1 MNCCS
6 YRLFPARKTGIVHWK
21 RLLHNLKYK
30 NAESRIRMKK
40 LANYLWVE
48 KNGEEYTLIMT
59 PELQDD
65 IGTVGFVEFTKA
77 EEVVKND
84 SLLELEASKTVLDLA
99 SPLAGKIVAVNE
111 RATDEPTLLNSAK
124 ADESWVVKLTGVDE
138 AEFNALADA

>member
-1 MNCCS
+1 
-6 YRLFPARKTGIVHWK
+6 
-21 RLLHNLKYK
+21 
-30 NAESRIRMKK
+30 MKK
-40 LANYLWVE
+40 VANYLWVE

-77 EEVVKND
+77 EEVAKND

-99 SPLAGKIVAVNE
+99 SPLAGTVVAVNE
-111 RATDEPTLLNSAK
+111 KATDEPTLLNSAK

>member
-1 MNCCS
+1 M
-6 YRLFPARKTGIVHWK
+6 RKV
-21 RLLHNLKYK
+21 
-30 NAESRIRMKK
+30 
-40 LANYLWVE
+40 ANYLWVE

-77 EEVVKND
+77 EEIEKND

-99 SPLAGKIVAVNE
+99 SPLAGKVVAVNDK
-111 RATDEPTLLNSAK
+111 ATNEPTLLNSAK
-124 ADESWVVKLTGVDE
+124 PEESWVVKLTGVDE

>member
-1 MNCCS
+1 
-6 YRLFPARKTGIVHWK
+6 
-21 RLLHNLKYK
+21 
-30 NAESRIRMKK
+30 MKK
-40 LANYLWVE
+40 VANYLWVE

-77 EEVVKND
+77 EEVAKND

-99 SPLAGKIVAVNE
+99 SPLAGKIVSVNSK
-111 RATDEPTLLNSAK
+111 ATDEPTLLNSAK
-124 ADESWVVKLTGVDE
+124 ADESWVVKLSGVDE